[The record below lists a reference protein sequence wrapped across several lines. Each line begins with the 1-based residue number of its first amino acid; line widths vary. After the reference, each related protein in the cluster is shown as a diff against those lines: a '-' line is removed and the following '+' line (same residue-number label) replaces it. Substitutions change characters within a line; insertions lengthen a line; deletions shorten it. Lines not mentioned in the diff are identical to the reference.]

1 MGSQSSGKCCRARA
15 AIPPGAAAKE
25 HLCPLCVVVPDV
37 PCLCRPALRAAWQ
50 VQRGQ
55 PVQPA
60 ARGVLHRHPGAAAL
74 RLQVRLLPSPP
85 RAAFSLPSTSCGLE
99 YLASP
104 KGLFWGE
111 ILLCFTEIKRSQLLF
126 TNCSIQSCQGSSCGS
141 ALAQFLVHRLLC
153 FPIST
158 GSTGENTLAVL
169 AKLDLRTV
177 SCTELP
183 RGYLGWNCQPRS

>member
-1 MGSQSSGKCCRARA
+1 MGSQSSGKCCRVRA

-111 ILLCFTEIKRSQLLF
+111 ILLCFTEIKHSQLPAPLH
-126 TNCSIQSCQGSSCGS
+126 NPELPGE
-141 ALAQFLVHRLLC
+141 FLWLC
-153 FPIST
+153 FGP
-158 GSTGENTLAVL
+158 VP
-169 AKLDLRTV
+169 
-177 SCTELP
+177 CTQTAL
-183 RGYLGWNCQPRS
+183 LSNKHWFNW